1 MCFGIDVLGRE
12 FNRKVSKDFTQFC
25 HLDEGE
31 ITLVVQQRLALLIAE
46 FLV

>member
-31 ITLVVQQRLALLIAE
+31 ITQETPQSKA
-46 FLV
+46 